1 MIDSDKS
8 IILVGM
14 PGAGKSTLGILLA
27 KELAKDFVDTDVLI
41 QLREGKCLQT
51 ILDERD
57 YLNLRDIEEQVL
69 LSTHLPNHVIATGG
83 SAVYSEAGMLHLK
96 KYGPVIFLDVA
107 LDELKQRIHNYE
119 TRGIAMHPGQSFQ
132 NLFDERRTLYLKY
145 ADNVIDCQGKSQEA
159 LLNQI
164 AEILV

>member
-1 MIDSDKS
+1 
-8 IILVGM
+8 M

-41 QLREGKCLQT
+41 QLKEGKCLQT

-69 LSTHLPNHVIATGG
+69 LNTHLTNHVIATGG

-132 NLFDERRTLYLKY
+132 DLFDERRTLYLKY
-145 ADNVIDCQGKSQEA
+145 ADIVIDCQGKNQDE

-164 AEILV
+164 AASLV

>member
-1 MIDSDKS
+1 MIDGEKS

-41 QLREGKCLQT
+41 QLKEGKCLQT

-69 LSTHLPNHVIATGG
+69 LNTHLTNHVIATGG

-132 NLFDERRTLYLKY
+132 DLFDERRTLYLKY
-145 ADNVIDCQGKSQEA
+145 ADIVIDCQGKNQDE

-164 AEILV
+164 AASLV

>member
-96 KYGPVIFLDVA
+96 KYGPVIFLDVD
-107 LDELKQRIHNYE
+107 LDELKKRIHNYE

-132 NLFDERRTLYLKY
+132 SLFDERRTLYLKY
-145 ADNVIDCQGKSQEA
+145 ADNVIDCQGKSQDV

-164 AEILV
+164 AEILA